1 MAKIDPVYS
10 KLPTEADVD
19 YSPLGGTVGI
29 EQDDVDAI
37 QAVTTSE
44 AISAMSSGIGPDGT
58 SEEEK
63 EENAVLDHC
72 RKRNLGLI

>member
-10 KLPTEADVD
+10 MLPTTADVD
-19 YSPLGGTVGI
+19 YSPIGGTVGI

-37 QAVTTSE
+37 QAVTTDE
-44 AISAMSSGIGPDGT
+44 AIAAMNSGIGPDGT
-58 SEEEK
+58 SESDN

-72 RKRNLGLI
+72 RKKNLGLI